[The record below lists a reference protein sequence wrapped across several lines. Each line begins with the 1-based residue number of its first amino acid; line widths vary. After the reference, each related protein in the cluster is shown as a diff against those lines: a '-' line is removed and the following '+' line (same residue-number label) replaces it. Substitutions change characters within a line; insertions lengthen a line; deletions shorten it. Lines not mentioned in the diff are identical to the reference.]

1 MVLVVSTSSIFWLDA
16 SKLLHVKV
24 VAYESPNWQYL
35 HVMLHTT
42 TVPDHTT
49 YITYERRLLLI
60 SWLKGRMFLAR
71 FPIFQCFS
79 SFDLLFQSHI
89 CSLSFD
95 QDSLQDVSS
104 DSVLESADKQSVVL
118 VAVVVVAAAA
128 AAAGVVGVVGEVGV
142 VGVVEVV
149 GVVVVA
155 GVVVVVVGVVV
166 VVDSSSSSSSSSSK
180 SSTSRSGSTSC
191 SFFGKRSMGW

>member
-128 AAAGVVGVVGEVGV
+128 AAAGVVGEVGV

-155 GVVVVVVGVVV
+155 GGVVVVVVVVRVALVVV
-166 VVDSSSSSSSSSSK
+166 VVAVVVFSV
-180 SSTSRSGSTSC
+180 REVWAGSGSR
-191 SFFGKRSMGW
+191 GRSR

>member
-1 MVLVVSTSSIFWLDA
+1 
-16 SKLLHVKV
+16 
-24 VAYESPNWQYL
+24 
-35 HVMLHTT
+35 
-42 TVPDHTT
+42 
-49 YITYERRLLLI
+49 
-60 SWLKGRMFLAR
+60 MFLAR

-128 AAAGVVGVVGEVGV
+128 AAAGVVGEVGV

-155 GVVVVVVGVVV
+155 GGVVV
-166 VVDSSSSSSSSSSK
+166 VVRVALVVVVVAVVVFSV
-180 SSTSRSGSTSC
+180 REVWAGSGSR
-191 SFFGKRSMGW
+191 GRSR